1 MNKDL
6 KKILSGVE
14 KPGRYVGG
22 EYGGVLKD
30 RSVPVRV
37 AFCFPDTYEIGMSNL
52 GMKILTGVMNK
63 LDFCWCERVF
73 CPWPDMADA
82 MRENGVKLGTL
93 ESGDSLADFDI
104 VAFTLQYEMCYT
116 NVLEM
121 LDLAGIPV
129 RACDRGENDP
139 VIIAG
144 GPCTYNA
151 EPVADFV
158 DLFSIGEGEEMI
170 PELITLYHEMKGSP
184 KAEFLK
190 AAACNIGGAY
200 VPSLYR
206 FEYDEEG
213 RISAFIP
220 EDGVPAT
227 VTKRIVADLDS
238 AYYPTDAPVASGE
251 VVQDRDC
258 IELFRGCVRG
268 CRFCQA
274 GHTFRPIRQKRPE
287 TLASQAMA
295 CLSHSG
301 AGELA
306 LSSLSTSDY
315 SALPELCDMLL
326 PKLEK
331 EKINLS
337 VPSLRADNFST
348 ELTKRIAGVRKSSIT
363 FAPEAGSQR
372 LRDVINKNLS
382 EEDLLGACKV
392 MFESGWSRVKLYYML
407 GLPTET
413 NADIEGIAEM
423 ADSVVHL
430 WRTCDRD
437 RSLTKQLS
445 ISLSTSLFIPKP
457 FTPFQWE
464 RMCTM
469 DEMYEKIAVLKNK
482 LKARAVSY
490 AYHDPHTSMMEG
502 IFARGDRRLS
512 AAVYAAWKKGCRFDS
527 WEENFRFDTWMET
540 FAELGIDPMFYLRER
555 GEDEILP
562 WSHIDCGV
570 SVAYLKRSRKDAY
583 NEVITPDCRN
593 APGGCSG
600 CGANKLLGGKCQLS
614 LDTVDK
620 PLPAETKPD
629 APIGDPVGVRLSFEK
644 FEKGVY
650 ISHLE
655 LMKTFAMAFKRAG
668 VPLKHSEGFNPKPYI
683 SLARPLSLGYES
695 KCEILDTSIYG
706 FNGDIDGL
714 IAKIN
719 EYLPVGIK
727 VTGNAANV
735 KVADIYS
742 SEYTITCETDIAAD
756 ETLAA
761 KAKEI
766 LSGTLEIEKRSKK
779 GTVKTDISDRIY
791 FLDVRAEKGG
801 LIVNAVLKDAADGS
815 INPRYLVSALNDRL
829 NGVKVLWADYRR
841 EKFFTLAQ
849 TEALRG

>member
-1 MNKDL
+1 MNRDL

-22 EYGGVLKD
+22 EFGGVMKD
-30 RSVPVRV
+30 PSVPVRV

-52 GMKILTGVMNK
+52 GMKILTGVLNR
-63 LDFCWCERVF
+63 LDFCWCERAF
-73 CPWPDMADA
+73 CPWPDMADE
-82 MRENGVKLGTL
+82 MRKNGVKLGTL

-116 NVLEM
+116 DVLEM
-121 LDLAGIPV
+121 LDLAGIPL
-129 RACDRGENDP
+129 RSCDRGENDP
-139 VIIAG
+139 IVIAG
-144 GPCTYNA
+144 GPCAYNA
-151 EPVADFV
+151 EPMADFI

-170 PELITLYHEMKGSP
+170 PELITLYRDMKGAG
-184 KAEFLK
+184 KAEFLRR
-190 AAACNIGGAY
+190 AACEIGGAY
-200 VPSLYR
+200 VPSLYTV
-206 FEYDEEG
+206 EYDSEG
-213 RISAFIP
+213 RISAFTP
-220 EDGVPAT
+220 EEGIPAT

-238 AYYPTDAPVASGE
+238 AYFPTDAPVASGE
-251 VVQDRDC
+251 VVQDRDS

-287 TLASQAMA
+287 TLANQAFA
-295 CLSHSG
+295 CLAHSG
-301 AGELA
+301 AGELV

-315 SALPELCDMLL
+315 SALPELCDLLL
-326 PKLEK
+326 PRLEK

-382 EEDLLGACKV
+382 QEDLLEACRV
-392 MFESGWSRVKLYYML
+392 LFESGWSRVKLYFML

-413 NADIEGIAEM
+413 PEDIEGIAEM

-437 RSLTKQLS
+437 RSQTKQLA
-445 ISLSTSLFIPKP
+445 IALSTSLFIPKP

-464 RMCTM
+464 RMCTP
-469 DEMYEKIAVLKNK
+469 DEMYAKIAVLKNK

-502 IFARGDRRLS
+502 IFARGDRRLG
-512 AAVYAAWKKGCRFDS
+512 AVVYAAWKKGCRFDS
-527 WEENFRFDTWMET
+527 WEEYFKYDTWIECIKE
-540 FAELGIDPMFYLRER
+540 AGLDPFFYLRER

-570 SVAYLKRSRKDAY
+570 TVAYLKRSRKDAY
-583 NEVITPDCRN
+583 REVITPDCRN

-600 CGANKLLGGKCQLS
+600 CGANRLLGGKCQLS
-614 LDTVDK
+614 LETEDK
-620 PLPAETKPD
+620 PLPAYT
-629 APIGDPVGVRLSFEK
+629 APEVKKGEPVSVRLRFEK
-644 FEKGVY
+644 FDKGVY
-650 ISHLE
+650 TSHLE

-695 KCEILDTSIYG
+695 RCEILDTSILD
-706 FNGDIDGL
+706 FDGDVAGL
-714 IAKIN
+714 IQKTN
-719 EYLPVGIK
+719 QYLPIGIRI
-727 VTGNAANV
+727 TGNAADV
-735 KVADIYS
+735 KVADIFAS
-742 SEYTITCETDIAAD
+742 GYTVVCETKDAAD
-756 ETLAA
+756 DAMAEAV
-761 KAKEI
+761 KAL
-766 LSGTLEIEKRSKK
+766 LSGPLTVEKRSKK
-779 GTVKTDISDRIY
+779 GMKTVDVSQQIFS
-791 FLDVRAEKGG
+791 LDVAAENGM
-801 LIVNAVLKDAADGS
+801 LVIRAVLKDAADGS
-815 INPRYLVSALNDRL
+815 LNPRYLVSAVNEKLP
-829 NGVKVLWADYRR
+829 GVDIVWADYCR
-841 EKFFTLAQ
+841 EAFY
-849 TEALRG
+849 TEAEARSL